1 MQKTKRLLIFL
12 PLVLTILF
20 CMLPNLMP
28 GIPQASDE
36 PFHLARIQSL
46 ADGLR
51 AGIFPVK
58 VHPQLCYSLGYGVGF
73 FYDNALLYFPAVL
86 VLLGLSLE
94 LAYKIFIFCLFI
106 AIGAGMY
113 VAVYH
118 LTRQKELS
126 ILCSCLY
133 LLSSRIVGQLYVDFT
148 LGNLCGA
155 VFAPLAIAG
164 AYLWLTKQ
172 SDLSLF
178 IIGFTGLLYTHAI
191 TTLLSFVACVLL
203 FLFHLRRL
211 FHRKVIRGFLLSSV
225 LILLLTAAYWLPMLQ
240 QFHVQLYKSA
250 GPWTT
255 EERNVVSL
263 TGLLRGSRGLGI
275 LIVLIFFLA
284 LGLFLYLLSH
294 RKQHSRDALYDCG
307 TFLASGAI
315 LALLPC
321 CHAFWHLL
329 NRKISLIQFPARL
342 FLPASILILF
352 AYATAVA
359 EVNHP
364 VQRSVAFNTLLC
376 VLGAAT
382 MALTIYPDAFR
393 NSNDDVTQQVKNY
406 EIAGAGAGQEWL
418 PIECDLDQLKTDP
431 TTAIADDGDQSEGV
445 KQNYSSQFVFTAQS
459 GKQYYDVPYIYYRG
473 YSATDENGHTYTVD
487 KGPEGEVRVFLPSD
501 MKESATLT
509 VSYTGTK
516 YQTFGCRVSLITWIL
531 VLVIAAWKKRLSTTT
546 AKPAAPMQ

>member
-46 ADGLR
+46 ADDLR

-58 VHPQLCYSLGYGVGF
+58 VHPQLCYGLGYGVGF

-94 LAYKIFIFCLFI
+94 LSYKIFIFCLFI
-106 AIGAGMY
+106 AIRAGMY
-113 VAVYH
+113 VAVFR
-118 LTRQKELS
+118 LTRRQDLAVF
-126 ILCSCLY
+126 CACLY

-178 IIGFTGLLYTHAI
+178 VIGFAGLLYTHAI

-203 FLFHLRRL
+203 FLFHLRKL
-211 FHRKVIRGFLLSSV
+211 FHWKVIQGFLFSSV

-263 TGLLRGSRGLGI
+263 TGLVRGSRGLGI
-275 LIVLIFFLA
+275 LIVLVFFLA
-284 LGLFLYLLSH
+284 LGLFLYLYYH

-315 LALLPC
+315 LAFLPC
-321 CHAFWHLL
+321 CHTFWHFV
-329 NRKISLIQFPARL
+329 NRYVSLIQFPARL

-352 AYATAVA
+352 AYATAMS
-359 EVNHP
+359 EVNHS

-376 VLGAAT
+376 VLGAT
-382 MALTIYPDAFR
+382 VMALTIYPDAFR
-393 NSNDDVTQQVKNY
+393 NSNDDVPQQVKNY

-418 PIECDLDQLKTDP
+418 PIECDLDQLKNNT
-431 TTAIADDGDQSEGV
+431 TTAIANDGEPSEGV
-445 KQNYSSQFVFTAQS
+445 KQNYSSQFVFTAQP

-473 YSATDENGHTYTVD
+473 YSATDENGNTYTVD
-487 KGPEGEVRVFLPSD
+487 KGPEGEVRVYLPSD

-509 VSYTGTK
+509 VSYTGTE
-516 YQTFGCRVSLITWIL
+516 YQIFSYWVSLITWAL
-531 VLVIAAWKKRLSTTT
+531 VLLTTVWKRRASTK
-546 AKPAAPMQ
+546 AKPAVPLQ

>member
-46 ADGLR
+46 ADDLR

-58 VHPQLCYSLGYGVGF
+58 VHPQLCYGLGYGVGF

-94 LAYKIFIFCLFI
+94 LSYKIFIFCLFI

-113 VAVYH
+113 VAVFR
-118 LTRQKELS
+118 LTRRQDLAVF
-126 ILCSCLY
+126 CACLY

-178 IIGFTGLLYTHAI
+178 VIGFAGLLYTHAI

-203 FLFHLRRL
+203 FLFHLRKL
-211 FHRKVIRGFLLSSV
+211 FHWKVIQGFLFSSV

-263 TGLLRGSRGLGI
+263 TGLVRGSRGLGI
-275 LIVLIFFLA
+275 LIVLVFFLA
-284 LGLFLYLLSH
+284 LGLFLYLYYH

-315 LALLPC
+315 LAFLPC
-321 CHAFWHLL
+321 CHTFWHFV
-329 NRKISLIQFPARL
+329 NRYVSLIQFPARL

-352 AYATAVA
+352 AYATAMS
-359 EVNHP
+359 EVNHS

-376 VLGAAT
+376 VLGAT
-382 MALTIYPDAFR
+382 VMALTIYPDAFR
-393 NSNDDVTQQVKNY
+393 NSNDDVPQQVKNY

-418 PIECDLDQLKTDP
+418 PIECDLDQLKNNT
-431 TTAIADDGDQSEGV
+431 TTAIANDGEPSEGV
-445 KQNYSSQFVFTAQS
+445 KQNYSSQFVFTAQP
-459 GKQYYDVPYIYYRG
+459 GKQYYDVPHIYYRG
-473 YSATDENGHTYTVD
+473 YSATDENGNTYTVD
-487 KGPEGEVRVFLPSD
+487 KGPEGEVRVYLPSD

-509 VSYTGTK
+509 VSYTGTE
-516 YQTFGCRVSLITWIL
+516 YQIFSYWVSLITWAL
-531 VLVIAAWKKRLSTTT
+531 VLLTTVWKRRASTK
-546 AKPAAPMQ
+546 AKPAVPLQ